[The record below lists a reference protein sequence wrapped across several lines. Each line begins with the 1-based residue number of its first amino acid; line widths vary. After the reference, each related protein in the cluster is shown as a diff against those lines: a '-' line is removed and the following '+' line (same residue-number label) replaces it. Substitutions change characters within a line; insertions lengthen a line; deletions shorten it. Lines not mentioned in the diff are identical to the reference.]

1 MNEQIWKMHKMICL
15 IHDKLEILKK
25 KPCCIGYIE
34 YFRNIILYNIYKQQK
49 YFENN
54 FEFSHV

>member
-1 MNEQIWKMHKMICL
+1 MHKMICL